1 MTMSNFKA
9 ALIMLGYRQL
19 SLDSTSPLFN
29 RSNQQF
35 YNSNLDLLINIVGVG
50 DVDVY
55 KVKNND
61 IQLLNKLYPDF
72 DYTKSMNILI
82 KKEK

>member
-61 IQLLNKLYPDF
+61 IHLLNKLYPDF
-72 DYTKSMNILI
+72 DYTKSMNVLI
-82 KKEK
+82 KKKK

>member
-9 ALIMLGYRQL
+9 ALVMLGYRQL

-72 DYTKSMNILI
+72 DYIKSMNLLI